1 MADERNYI
9 GIAFGADVSD
19 LKEGLELA
27 NKQISNTTKTFEKN
41 TAGMKDWQKSVEGVE
56 AKVNQL
62 SDILVSQN
70 KKLAGLRAE
79 YKKVAEEQ
87 GASSEAALKL
97 QQQIKRQQT
106 IVNQTQKEFLNY
118 SETLEKAK
126 KGQIDLEKSLSKRA
140 RPLKKRARRQKMP
153 EMDSRSRAV
162 R

>member
-19 LKEGLELA
+19 LKEGLALA
-27 NKQISNTTKTFEKN
+27 NKQISNATKSFEKS
-41 TAGMKDWQKSVEGVE
+41 TVGMKDWQKSIEGVE

-70 KKLAGLRAE
+70 RKLAGLRSE

-97 QQQIKRQQT
+97 QQQIKRQQMV
-106 IVNQTQKEFLNY
+106 VNQTQKEFLNY
-118 SETLEKAK
+118 NDTLDKAK
-126 KGQIDLEKSLSKRA
+126 KGQIDLEKVSLKA
-140 RPLKKRARRQKMP
+140 GK
-153 EMDSRSRAV
+153 AV
-162 R
+162 EKVGKEAEEAGDGFTGA